1 MSDIVTLATLEN
13 VIDRTSPQVPFK
25 VICHLDETALHWI
38 ARSPLL
44 FAGFGEGGAEAITL
58 GGGAPASHTCPF

>member
-25 VICHLDETALHWI
+25 VICHLDETALH
-38 ARSPLL
+38 
-44 FAGFGEGGAEAITL
+44 
-58 GGGAPASHTCPF
+58 